1 MFSKEYILKEAQN
14 NNMRSFKAH
23 SNDGRSVVV
32 KDQPTTRAMRFA
44 DLEEFLKN
52 AKGAYQIEMWDCY
65 DLSVKKASNGRVTP
79 PKGNCFFK
87 GEVFLKEDQANNGMG
102 ALDHFAG
109 VPSLQTIQTYEQQLR
124 DKNDELNT
132 VKTELMLLKNKVE
145 QIEEKHKKELEQATA
160 QDQKIM
166 GYLGQL
172 SGILGG
178 SPSQMGNV
186 EAVHEK
192 KQTMNKEKLVNA
204 VNDLCEIDSN
214 FDEHLS
220 KLANIAKTKPE
231 IYKIAIKQ
239 LSNL

>member
-1 MFSKEYILKEAQN
+1 
-14 NNMRSFKAH
+14 
-23 SNDGRSVVV
+23 
-32 KDQPTTRAMRFA
+32 
-44 DLEEFLKN
+44 
-52 AKGAYQIEMWDCY
+52 
-65 DLSVKKASNGRVTP
+65 
-79 PKGNCFFK
+79 
-87 GEVFLKEDQANNGMG
+87 MG

-178 SPSQMGNV
+178 SPSCLLY
-186 EAVHEK
+186 
-192 KQTMNKEKLVNA
+192 TSPSPR
-204 VNDLCEIDSN
+204 D
-214 FDEHLS
+214 
-220 KLANIAKTKPE
+220 
-231 IYKIAIKQ
+231 
-239 LSNL
+239 